1 MKKRLICLL
10 LLSIVGLLPLLGEN
24 SPSRSKGNPPVK
36 KKKTGR
42 AFIEMGGL
50 MAYSTVSYW
59 SIYTKFIEDWQF
71 QLTWKDQK
79 RKFFSSE
86 GLRLDSNAFK
96 SNWTHGLSGAYYYSF
111 ARANGLNLR
120 ESFLFSL
127 GGSLFWE
134 YFTEW
139 REVASINDLIFTPFG
154 GPAIGEPLFQISN
167 YFGGK
172 HGFWNRAAE
181 VFFNPILAL
190 NDLLDGNFRKGR
202 HSGFPEAWHQF
213 NFLVGAQQGRLSTA
227 DQGYTRTNLG
237 LQMRLITIPEF
248 GKPGEFSEFR
258 NDPLSSDLFFDISFS
273 SREMEEFNAAT
284 KTMLFGYWKQ
294 RLTETA
300 NGGMSGYSL
309 SLGASSAFDLMKK
322 KALVWYDASQGGLSD
337 PRFPRLTPTEFN
349 DKLAVISPI
358 GPSVDLTIF
367 SPRSRLRWNADAFF
381 DFALVNSLPLND
393 YSRTHDLTGTKT
405 TILSWGYYYALGYT
419 LSSSV
424 EFDSGQWQWQGSAKY
439 QHYNSIQGHD
449 RFQEIITDDFRLADT
464 RMTCRTSI
472 GYRLRQTPLS
482 FRIGFQRIERY
493 GAIGEFSRRNR
504 ENRWYYQLSLGF

>member
-1 MKKRLICLL
+1 MKKRLTCLL
-10 LLSIVGLLPLLGEN
+10 LLSVVGLLPLLGEN
-24 SPSRSKGNPPVK
+24 SPSRSEGDPPVK

-96 SNWTHGLSGAYYYSF
+96 SNWTHGLSGAVYYSF
-111 ARANGLNLR
+111 ARSNGLNSR

-134 YFTEW
+134 YFSEW
-139 REVASINDLIFTPFG
+139 REVSSINDHFFTSFG
-154 GPAIGEPLFQISN
+154 GPAIGEPLVQISS
-167 YFGGK
+167 YFSGK
-172 HGFWNRAAE
+172 TGFWNRAAE
-181 VFFNPILAL
+181 VFFNPVQAL
-190 NDLLDGNFRKGR
+190 NGLLDGNFRKSR
-202 HSGFPEAWHQF
+202 HSGYPEPWHQF
-213 NFLVGAQQGRLSTA
+213 NFLVGPERGRLSTD

-237 LQMRLITIPEF
+237 LQMRLITVPEY

-258 NDPLSSDLFFDISFS
+258 NDTLSSDLFFDISFG

-284 KTMLFGYWKQ
+284 KATLFGYWWQ
-294 RLTETA
+294 RITDTPGRGL
-300 NGGMSGYSL
+300 SGYSL
-309 SLGASSAFDLMKK
+309 SLGASSGFDLMKK
-322 KALVWYDASQGGLSD
+322 KALVWYDASEGGLSD
-337 PRFPRLTPTEFN
+337 PRFSRPTPTEFN

-381 DFALVNSLPLND
+381 DFALVNSLPLD
-393 YSRTHDLTGTKT
+393 QYSATHDLTGAKT
-405 TILSWGYYYALGYT
+405 TVLSWGYYYALGYT

-449 RFQEIITDDFRLADT
+449 RFQEIITEDFKLADT
-464 RMTCRTSI
+464 RLIYRASI
-472 GYRLRQTPLS
+472 GYRLRRTPLG
-482 FRIGFQRIERY
+482 FRIGFQGIERY
-493 GAIGEFSRRNR
+493 GAIGEVSRRNR